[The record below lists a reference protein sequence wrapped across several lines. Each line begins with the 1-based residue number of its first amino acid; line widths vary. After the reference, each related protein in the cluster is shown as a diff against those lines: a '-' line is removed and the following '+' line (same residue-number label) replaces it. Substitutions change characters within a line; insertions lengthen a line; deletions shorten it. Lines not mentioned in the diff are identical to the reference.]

1 MAINP
6 TFRNTMTAI
15 IIVTMFL
22 KPVCDCTV
30 FLVVLETSKWH
41 SSTKGVTKLKM
52 KNMNIRNEM
61 QDSWV
66 PNDQFNLYCSE
77 PIELEASIVITLSS
91 WTTPMV
97 FGCFL
102 SAHLPIRWNAL
113 GHTGV
118 SGFLLLWYVEELFGR
133 IRRKKRKRS
142 LVMGIARLLWR
153 LNLIIWPK
161 MSHRATS
168 TKPFLTGTGVFEDQE
183 ATHWLP
189 ALKFMPPTSLLDA
202 SM

>member
-41 SSTKGVTKLKM
+41 SSTKGVTKLER
-52 KNMNIRNEM
+52 NIRI

-66 PNDQFNLYCSE
+66 QFNLYCSE

-97 FGCFL
+97 FGCFFI
-102 SAHLPIRWNAL
+102 STFTYQMECL
-113 GHTGV
+113 GTYGCV
-118 SGFLLLWYVEELFGR
+118 WFSS
-133 IRRKKRKRS
+133 S
-142 LVMGIARLLWR
+142 LVCWR
-153 LNLIIWPK
+153 IIWEDQK
-161 MSHRATS
+161 KEKEEKSGSGHCQAALK
-168 TKPFLTGTGVFEDQE
+168 TKPHHMT
-183 ATHWLP
+183 
-189 ALKFMPPTSLLDA
+189 
-202 SM
+202 